1 MPPRKVEARLDD
13 MIEEIAGIRALLQG
27 VSFETYRTTWSLR
40 RATERGLEIVAEAS
54 RAIPAELQALQPD
67 IPWRQIAG
75 LGNLLRHGYQ
85 RTDPLIIWNIV
96 ERYLEPLERRC
107 KCCWC
112 ISTIGARNEQLAR
125 ARPSMTPIAPRQ
137 LVDDWLFEH
146 HRCRGTDNA
155 NL

>member
-75 LGNLLRHGYQ
+75 LGNLLRHEYQ

-96 ERYLEPLERRC
+96 ERYLEPLEKALQMLLVHLHDRRP
-107 KCCWC
+107 
-112 ISTIGARNEQLAR
+112 E
-125 ARPSMTPIAPRQ
+125 
-137 LVDDWLFEH
+137 
-146 HRCRGTDNA
+146 
-155 NL
+155 